1 MLWMAAVTYACLAP
15 FDDLDDPGFELPHA
29 DKIAHFTFYLIAAVL
44 GVLALRERAGRRVG
58 LNGALWLAAVVLTA
72 YGGVIE
78 ALQAVSPTGR
88 SPEWGDFLANSLGL
102 LAAVASLK
110 VAFHELGALNWPD

>member
-1 MLWMAAVTYACLAP
+1 MAAVTYACLAP
-15 FDDLDDPGFELPHA
+15 FDDFDDPGFQLPYA
-29 DKIAHFTFYLIAAVL
+29 DKIAHFTFYLVAAVL
-44 GVLALRERAGRRVG
+44 GVLALRERSGSRMG
-58 LNGALWLAAVVLTA
+58 LNGALWLAAIALAA
-72 YGGVIE
+72 YGGLIE
-78 ALQAVSPTGR
+78 VLQAVLPTGR